1 MNNQINNQMNNQM
14 NSQLNRTFNSQLE
27 SQLNTQLTDQLNSQ
41 LNNRL
46 NSQINIQLN
55 NQLNS
60 QLNSQLTAQLAS
72 QLNNQSNRELNTQ
85 MNNQINSQML
95 NQIGQKRKMFED
107 DFSKGV
113 GGYYQSQHPFIKQET
128 DDHRITNFVTQPFL
142 QNNFNIIQTPINY
155 GSISNHDHTPVVNT
169 DEKPDSSTHAE
180 FAYDQQLKY
189 SADLNLTKLIQMPK
203 CHFPHFTIFTLF
215 TIFS

>member
-1 MNNQINNQMNNQM
+1 MNNQINNQM

-46 NSQINIQLN
+46 NSQINIQLK

-85 MNNQINSQML
+85 MNNQINSRML

-155 GSISNHDHTPVVNT
+155 GSISNHDHTPVVNI
-169 DEKPDSSTHAE
+169 DEKTDSSTHAE

-189 SADLNLTKLIQMPK
+189 SADLNLTKFIKMPE
-203 CHFPHFTIFTLF
+203 CDFLHFTIFTLF